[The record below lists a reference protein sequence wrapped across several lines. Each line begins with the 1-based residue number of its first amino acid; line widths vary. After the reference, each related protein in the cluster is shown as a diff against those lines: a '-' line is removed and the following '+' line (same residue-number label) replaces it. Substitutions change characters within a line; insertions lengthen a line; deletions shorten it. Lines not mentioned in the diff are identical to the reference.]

1 MVKTKPGKCPRC
13 GYLLPQK
20 DMLRCPR
27 CNTSIAEKCADCSG
41 CGPVLWG
48 KKEDCKKDE
57 K

>member
-1 MVKTKPGKCPRC
+1 MVKAKPGKCPRC

-48 KKEDCKKDE
+48 KREECKKEE